1 MEMRMRIC
9 KFSIS
14 ILLVLALLSPG
25 LLASG
30 FENSGIGLKARGMS
44 GAFSAIADDWTAAYY
59 NPAGYAFIYDNQWGA
74 NFAFVHYRNELTP
87 NYNWPGE
94 DDWDQPG
101 IYNGLNIYNIHEIL
115 SNPSVG
121 FVARVPL
128 FGETV
133 FGLSGF
139 QPFDNN
145 ISWKLYEH
153 DLAYNDSLSLPVNQ
167 FRNNLDVVAFQLT
180 LAKEY
185 LDGKLGIGLGLQLL
199 RADLNQDNTIF
210 RDNPFYD
217 NLPSQLQTLLMKKV
231 TEFNHNDG
239 NGYGFGF
246 KLGTLYK
253 VNESVNLAFNLNVP
267 LDIDISG
274 ISELEYHMPKVPSLS
289 SDSVQIT
296 NPGPGNLFVAGSRI
310 IDTADFDATLNL
322 PVSFGGGVSYQMNEK
337 LKIAIDAEITLWDS
351 FDGLTFAFSDHRGL
365 PTSADTSDIVRDFMT
380 SDLAYPVKWDNTFKI
395 MAGFDYS
402 YTDYLTIIGGSIF
415 DQSPIRSTQQTTPL
429 FTDTG
434 NKLGISGGF
443 IFHIQQWDLGII
455 SSYTK
460 YDDLNV
466 SSLTDFDD
474 DGNVDN
480 FAGDYKSKT
489 YETVLSFNYRF

>member
-25 LLASG
+25 LLAGG
-30 FENSGIGLKARGMS
+30 FENSGIGLKARGMF
-44 GAFSAIADDWTAAYY
+44 GAFRAIADDWTAAYY
-59 NPAGYAFIYDNQWGA
+59 NPAGYAFIYDNQLGA

-94 DDWDQPG
+94 SDWGQPG

-115 SNPSVG
+115 SNPSMG
-121 FVARVPL
+121 FATRIPL

-153 DLAYNDSLSLPVNQ
+153 DLAYNDSLSLPINQ

-217 NLPSQLQTLLMKKV
+217 NLPSQLQTLLMSKI

-253 VNESVNLAFNLNVP
+253 VNENVNLAFNLNIP
-267 LDIDISG
+267 FDIDMALVAHFGKQSIG
-274 ISELEYHMPKVPSLS
+274 NI
-289 SDSVQIT
+289 VQI
-296 NPGPGNLFVAGSRI
+296 
-310 IDTADFDATLNL
+310 
-322 PVSFGGGVSYQMNEK
+322 
-337 LKIAIDAEITLWDS
+337 
-351 FDGLTFAFSDHRGL
+351 
-365 PTSADTSDIVRDFMT
+365 
-380 SDLAYPVKWDNTFKI
+380 
-395 MAGFDYS
+395 
-402 YTDYLTIIGGSIF
+402 IG
-415 DQSPIRSTQQTTPL
+415 IRCTHPKCTT
-429 FTDTG
+429 T
-434 NKLGISGGF
+434 
-443 IFHIQQWDLGII
+443 
-455 SSYTK
+455 
-460 YDDLNV
+460 
-466 SSLTDFDD
+466 
-474 DGNVDN
+474 
-480 FAGDYKSKT
+480 
-489 YETVLSFNYRF
+489 